1 MNTPVASPAAI
12 PDGVRTLL
20 LDLDGTLLD
29 LAFDNRFWLET
40 VPRRY
45 ARERGVTLE
54 AARAEIAPRFEAL
67 RGTLA
72 WYSLD
77 HWSGLL
83 GLDLRALTR
92 EEIRGN
98 QWVPGALEFLAQQ
111 RARGRR
117 LVLATNAALVTLAI
131 KDAALG
137 LGARFDALYSS
148 EQFGA
153 PKEEPR
159 FWEGLFA
166 AEDCDPARTAFID
179 DNPAVLA
186 AARAAGLTHLVAVT
200 RPDST
205 RPPHPMPGYVAVAT
219 VAELVER

>member
-1 MNTPVASPAAI
+1 MNRPEPLIPA
-12 PDGVRTLL
+12 GVRTLL

-29 LAFDNRFWLET
+29 LAFDNHFWLET

-45 ARERGVTLE
+45 ARERGIDLE

-77 HWSGLL
+77 HWSELL
-83 GLDLRALTR
+83 GLDLRQLTR
-92 EEIRGN
+92 EEIHGN

-117 LVLATNAALVTLAI
+117 LVLATNAASVTLAI

-137 LGARFDALYSS
+137 LGRLFDAMYSS

-153 PKEEPR
+153 PKEEAR

-166 AEDCDPARTAFID
+166 AEHCDPRHTAFID

-186 AARAAGLTHLVAVT
+186 AARAAGLRHLVAVT

-205 RPPHPMPGYVAVAT
+205 RPAQEMPGHVTVTT
-219 VAELVER
+219 VADLVER